1 MKEDLESISQT
12 TAAPSQ
18 IAEFNKRR
26 AKTPSRRAKHDQN
39 ASKICI
45 FCQKTTAYKKGARIC
60 DPLSAFT
67 CVSMPR
73 LEKLASRHLVAG
85 EAWYHS
91 QCYRDYTPSDKAC
104 KYSDLDDE
112 PDSDETNFWN
122 IKSQASE
129 KLYEF
134 IRLDLLENPR
144 LVKKVELR
152 EKLMIYMR
160 SMGATEIS
168 ESTKKHF
175 GINLEKEF
183 GDLLQLKDLLN
194 NNKLFVLPK
203 NLSKVQ
209 LAREVVT
216 VSHQLEN
223 RGTPSKVKEI

>member
-1 MKEDLESISQT
+1 
-12 TAAPSQ
+12 
-18 IAEFNKRR
+18 
-26 AKTPSRRAKHDQN
+26 
-39 ASKICI
+39 
-45 FCQKTTAYKKGARIC
+45 
-60 DPLSAFT
+60 
-67 CVSMPR
+67 MPR

-122 IKSQASE
+122 IESQASD

-175 GINLEKEF
+175 GRNLEKEC
-183 GDLLQLKDLLN
+183 GDLLQSKDLLN